1 MRRPAAFSPVW
12 WQQWGLTAMLVFLV
26 LALFVG
32 APLRTELGQLPFD
45 LFFSLVLASGVIAFS
60 RRRWLAGAVAVSG
73 VIWLALRWSRY
84 GSDQGVDGSG
94 EAWLSLLTMLILTG
108 LVLEHVFREGPIT
121 ADRVRGAVAAY
132 LLLGLVWTFGYILVD
147 RFSPGAI
154 QASGGSTLKNN
165 AHFAYFSFV
174 TLTTLGYGD
183 TVPVLPVARSL
194 AIAEALVGQLY
205 PAILIARLVSLQISA
220 REGR

>member
-1 MRRPAAFSPVW
+1 
-12 WQQWGLTAMLVFLV
+12 
-26 LALFVG
+26 
-32 APLRTELGQLPFD
+32 
-45 LFFSLVLASGVIAFS
+45 
-60 RRRWLAGAVAVSG
+60 
-73 VIWLALRWSRY
+73 
-84 GSDQGVDGSG
+84 
-94 EAWLSLLTMLILTG
+94 MLILAG

-147 RFSPGAI
+147 RLSPGAI

-183 TVPVLPVARSL
+183 TVPVLPLARS
-194 AIAEALVGQLY
+194 
-205 PAILIARLVSLQISA
+205 PRSPRLSSA
-220 REGR
+220 SCIPRS